1 VLVVLALVLVVL
13 AVRAR
18 RRAWVVAA
26 LIGAFGV
33 IGAGFNGGSLLNDGH
48 DFSSLLMSIGVHHRS
63 RHLCERPVPD
73 WLSAAAHQPIAR
85 AR

>member
-48 DFSSLLMSIGVHHRS
+48 DFSSLLMSIGFT
-63 RHLCERPVPD
+63 
-73 WLSAAAHQPIAR
+73 IAV
-85 AR
+85 ATYASGLFQTG